1 MVSKSCPLW
10 RGLGPHCVVPLEGAH
25 FGVERAGAIKLSDLP
40 DVTEIMKGPFI
51 HQLAHGDLAEFGMAP
66 GARGDSGWKV
76 AQPGECPVAL
86 VTKPLE
92 LLARRAAGV
101 VPGGVRGI
109 LIVALM
115 EGQINL
121 LRSFSACAR
130 GTSPRSR
137 LSAPTPR

>member
-1 MVSKSCPLW
+1 MSH
-10 RGLGPHCVVPLEGAH
+10 GLVVLSAVARPRASLCGTAGGAH

-66 GARGDSGWKV
+66 GARSDSGWKV

-101 VPGGVRGI
+101 VPGGVRSI
-109 LIVALM
+109 LIVALK
-115 EGQINL
+115 EGQI
-121 LRSFSACAR
+121 FFDH
-130 GTSPRSR
+130 SPRA
-137 LSAPTPR
+137 LAECLLGLG